1 MTSMQ
6 QKNKTNGPMV
16 FRKEISMKKR
26 FLIKVLCASLMLGT
40 SVTAVPITIPQIAHA
55 QTSVTIKSE
64 DDYFK
69 LIEDNVKQVFCE
81 YRQTSSKGRGKYEL
95 FYFFKDG
102 TALKMSTDESMTLTD
117 NSGTVYNIIDMVTH
131 YDADKEYTC
140 VLCLENSLYKELYA
154 YASANNIDKEPE
166 IFGKASREELPNSSL
181 TTHEVM
187 MKYYESA
194 GATGYIGGK
203 VYNQIYS
210 CDNMYFYYDADT
222 KKVIVDGRKCS
233 GNVVVPSAV
242 TIPGAGKKKVTV
254 LNGSSFVGN
263 NKITSVT
270 LPDTIT
276 KIEDGAFRDC
286 EKLKSVTIRSK
297 KLKKIPAKCF
307 ENCNKLKTIKL
318 YTTKLKS
325 VDKSA
330 MTGVKKITVQAPKDK
345 LKAYKKLFKKAVKNV
360 STKAL

>member
-1 MTSMQ
+1 
-6 QKNKTNGPMV
+6 
-16 FRKEISMKKR
+16 MKKR
-26 FLIKVLCASLMLGT
+26 FLIKVLCASLAFR
-40 SVTAVPITIPQIAHA
+40 TAVTTVPIAIPQTVYA
-55 QTSVTIKSE
+55 QNVVTIDSE

-69 LIEDNVKQVFCE
+69 LIEDNVKQVFYE
-81 YRQTSSKGRGKYEL
+81 YRQTSTRGRGKYEL
-95 FYFFKDG
+95 FYFFDDG
-102 TALKMSTDESMTLTD
+102 TPLKMGADESMTMTD
-117 NSGTVYNIIDMVTH
+117 NAGAAYTIVCNVTH
-131 YDADKEYTC
+131 YNGDKEYAC
-140 VLCLENSLYKELYA
+140 IMCLENSLYSALYA
-154 YASANNIDKEPE
+154 YGVANNTEKEPE

-181 TTHEVM
+181 TSSKVM
-187 MKYYESA
+187 LKYYESA

-203 VYNQIYS
+203 VYDKIYS
-210 CDNMYFYYDADT
+210 YDNMYFYYDADT
-222 KKVIVDGRKCS
+222 KKVIVDSRKCS

-330 MTGVKKITVQAPKDK
+330 LTGVKKITVQAPKDK

-360 STKAL
+360 STKVL